1 MNSVRTKIPR
11 LCLSSQQPLTTNK
24 TWKVPAAQQRLHRRN
39 LTSVQDAPFKVA
51 RFSGALGAAISEM
64 DLTSPSSGTVQAARQ
79 VFLEHGVVFF
89 RPRQREPLSPE
100 DFLKLC
106 SQFGT
111 PIRYPFVSGISPE
124 NPEIIRVLK
133 KEHEKTNF
141 GGIWHSDTSY
151 LEVPPMGTLLM
162 AEEVPP
168 YGGDTIFANQYLAYE
183 TLSDGL
189 KKVLEGL
196 KGVNTSTKADTSKTR
211 EDRIKDSAPAKGQ
224 HESYESIH
232 PVVRTHPE
240 TQKKSLYVN
249 TAHTSRFEGW
259 TEKESEGLLKF
270 LHEHQVK
277 VEFTGRW
284 QWQKGDIAF
293 WDNRCVLHNPVNDYQ
308 GWRRGM
314 LRVTLEGD
322 RPT

>member
-1 MNSVRTKIPR
+1 
-11 LCLSSQQPLTTNK
+11 
-24 TWKVPAAQQRLHRRN
+24 
-39 LTSVQDAPFKVA
+39 
-51 RFSGALGAAISEM
+51 M
-64 DLTSPSSGTVQAARQ
+64 DLTSLNAETIQAARQ

-89 RPRQREPLSPE
+89 RPPRQQPLSPE
-100 DFLKLC
+100 NFLKLS

-124 NPEIIRVLK
+124 HPEIIRVLK

-211 EDRIKDSAPAKGQ
+211 ENRIKDSAPAKGQ
-224 HESYESIH
+224 PESYESIH

-240 TQKKSLYVN
+240 TGRKSLYVN

-284 QWQKGDIAF
+284 RWQKGDIAF

-308 GWRRGM
+308 GHRRGM

-322 RPT
+322 RPV

>member
-1 MNSVRTKIPR
+1 MI
-11 LCLSSQQPLTTNK
+11 
-24 TWKVPAAQQRLHRRN
+24 QRRCFA
-39 LTSVQDAPFKVA
+39 SVQNAPFKVTK
-51 RFSGALGAAISEM
+51 FSGALGAAIQDL
-64 DLTSPSSGTVQAARQ
+64 DLTTLNFETVQAARQ

-89 RPRQREPLSPE
+89 RPREPQPLPPE
-100 DFLKLC
+100 EFLKLC
-106 SQFGT
+106 SNFGK

-124 NPEIIRVLK
+124 QPEIIRVLK
-133 KEHEKTNF
+133 KEHETTNF

-151 LEVPPMGTLLM
+151 LEVPPMGTMLM

-224 HESYESIH
+224 PESYEALH

-240 TQKKSLYVN
+240 TGRKSLYVN
-249 TAHTSRFEGW
+249 TAHTSRFDGW

-284 QWQKGDIAF
+284 RWQKGDIAW

-322 RPT
+322 RPV